1 MNKTD
6 MSAIW
11 FSKIISLNC
20 MISITPLSQV
30 KRHAELQKKK
40 HLCES
45 AMVNCIR
52 GREDVK

>member
-1 MNKTD
+1 MNKLD

-11 FSKIISLNC
+11 FSKVMTLDA
-20 MISITPLSQV
+20 MIGLTPLSQV

-52 GREDVK
+52 ANK